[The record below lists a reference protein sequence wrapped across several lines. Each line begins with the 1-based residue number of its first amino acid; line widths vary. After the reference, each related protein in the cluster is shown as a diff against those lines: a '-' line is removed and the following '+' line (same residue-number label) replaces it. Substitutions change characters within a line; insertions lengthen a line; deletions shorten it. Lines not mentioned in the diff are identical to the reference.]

1 MSDPKITNREAALA
15 WIGTPGFDSEGNAA
29 PDCLKKTETQG
40 NSVGAY
46 QQDSNPFS
54 ALFEGIGHL
63 FGLGGGQAQG
73 GPGMFDLGAILGK
86 VFEIFM
92 PKAET
97 KTTESA
103 SVSEHAHTEG
113 HFEGAGFS
121 GDASADAEAYAKA
134 TATGRTWVGPDGVGA
149 EGSVGATA
157 GVYANTKGSLH
168 TPIGDVNGHASVSA
182 EVYARAKGYVMA
194 NTKGADAAG
203 MAEVGAKGHADAH
216 ADANLLGGLVTGTAD
231 AEAEAGT
238 GAVATGHVG
247 LSYDPP
253 TAIIDGAAGAFAGA
267 RAGFSA
273 KGGVAGME
281 YGVEAEAW
289 AGVGAKAEFSAGLDS
304 DGKFHF
310 SFGIGAAIGVGAF
323 LKVDLALDF
332 KDVGSTVSSV
342 VGAGAAIVG
351 GVLSA
356 VGNVVGGA
364 AKGVLDVF
372 GGIFGAVAGLFGGG
386 KGDGSHAANLLDS
399 FKPMMTPST
408 PTPSPTSTLPS
419 TANEADAIG
428 TDDVELDDAAAFA

>member
-1 MSDPKITNREAALA
+1 VSDPKITNREAALA
-15 WIGTPGFDSEGNAA
+15 WIGTPGFDAEGNAA
-29 PDCLKKTETQG
+29 PDCLKKTDTQG
-40 NSVGAY
+40 SSVGAF
-46 QQDSNPFS
+46 QQAANPLT

-73 GPGMFDLGAILGK
+73 SPGLFDLGAILGK
-86 VFEIFM
+86 VFELFM
-92 PKAET
+92 PKAGT
-97 KTTESA
+97 KTSESA
-103 SVSEHAHTEG
+103 QVSEHAHTEG

-134 TATGRTWVGPDGVGA
+134 TATGRTFAGPDGVGA
-149 EGSVGATA
+149 EGEVGATA

-168 TPIGDVNGHASVSA
+168 TPIGDVKGHVAVSA
-182 EVYARAKGYVMA
+182 ELYARAKGYVIA

-203 MAEVGAKGHADAH
+203 MAEVGARGRAEAH

-253 TAIIDGAAGAFAGA
+253 TAVIDGAAGAFAGA

-273 KGGVAGME
+273 KGGVAGLE

-289 AGVGAKAEFSAGLDS
+289 AGVGVKAEFHAGLEA

-310 SFGIGAAIGVGAF
+310 SAGLGAALGVGAF
-323 LKVDLALDF
+323 LKVDFALDF
-332 KDVGSTVSSV
+332 KDVGSTLSSIA
-342 VGAGAAIVG
+342 GAGAAIVG

-356 VGNVVGGA
+356 VGTVVGGA

-372 GGIFGAVAGLFGGG
+372 GGLFGAVAGLFGGG
-386 KGDGSHAANLLDS
+386 KGDGSHAASLLDT

-408 PTPSPTSTLPS
+408 PGPSLPPTATVP
-419 TANEADAIG
+419 
-428 TDDVELDDAAAFA
+428 TDDVDADDATAFA